1 MSQALTTTT
10 RHSHRRIGYVPGCG
24 GSSPIVPIPT
34 CPHVFPPVSRR
45 RFQCL
50 TGRPLQSRRYI
61 PSRTSRASPEVQI
74 SLGHGHTVHTASLD
88 FVLRTY
94 HLTLQCLSWPCREIG
109 DLQFVSVFTA
119 SQPAHYLWKAFIGC
133 CVSSLTSS
141 FPSFFL
147 SSLLNSA
154 SIKLM
159 YSCLEIL
166 PSLSVSMRGSNFLTW
181 PSPSARLSCAFSVE
195 PCCATAVRSMA
206 PLATNTAMTTTT
218 NMTLVRLDMID
229 LLATSFGQY

>member
-74 SLGHGHTVHTASLD
+74 SLGHGHTVHTASQHS
-88 FVLRTY
+88 VLRTY
-94 HLTLQCLSWPCREIG
+94 HLTLQFLSWPCREIS
-109 DLQFVSVFTA
+109 DPQSFQP
-119 SQPAHYLWKAFIGC
+119 SQRVNRPITCGK
-133 CVSSLTSS
+133 
-141 FPSFFL
+141 L
-147 SSLLNSA
+147 SS
-154 SIKLM
+154 
-159 YSCLEIL
+159 
-166 PSLSVSMRGSNFLTW
+166 
-181 PSPSARLSCAFSVE
+181 
-195 PCCATAVRSMA
+195 AVA
-206 PLATNTAMTTTT
+206 
-218 NMTLVRLDMID
+218 LVL
-229 LLATSFGQY
+229 